1 MVAWGGALDISSE
14 TLEQTKQEAR
24 KDNMDNFV
32 LFIWIGVISGSSAW
46 VYTSLFKIT
55 GYRQGSYWRKNYL
68 EAVMRQDVAWF
79 DLANP
84 AELPTKITKRTSLKE
99 KHRKKPRKAQQNR
112 QRENPVD
119 VLSELGLVFF
129 VLLV

>member
-1 MVAWGGALDISSE
+1 MVAWGDVLDISSE

-24 KDNMDNFV
+24 KDNLENFV

-46 VYTSLFKIT
+46 VYTSLFKST
-55 GYRQGSYWRKNYL
+55 WYCQGSYWRKNYL

-84 AELPTKITKRTSLKE
+84 AELLTKITKRTSLKK

-119 VLSELGLVFF
+119 VRTE
-129 VLLV
+129 

>member
-1 MVAWGGALDISSE
+1 MVAWGDALDISSE

-24 KDNMDNFV
+24 KNNLENFV

-112 QRENPVD
+112 QRETQWMCDLN
-119 VLSELGLVFF
+119 
-129 VLLV
+129 

>member
-1 MVAWGGALDISSE
+1 MVAWGRALGTSSV

-24 KDNMDNFV
+24 KDNQENFA

-55 GYRQGSYWRKNYL
+55 WYRQGSYWRKNFL

-84 AELPTKITKRTSLKE
+84 AELPTKITKRTSLKKE
-99 KHRKKPRKAQQNR
+99 AQKESTKFKDPKIQVKSHR
-112 QRENPVD
+112 
-119 VLSELGLVFF
+119 
-129 VLLV
+129 LLNDGAKL

>member
-1 MVAWGGALDISSE
+1 MGGRAGHLERDARADEAGGAE
-14 TLEQTKQEAR
+14 GQPR
-24 KDNMDNFV
+24 NFV

-55 GYRQGSYWRKNYL
+55 GYHQGLYWRKNYL

-119 VLSELGLVFF
+119 VRTE
-129 VLLV
+129 